1 VAVPVNAIFPVMS
14 EPVLFVGVTVTS
26 KVVFVE
32 GSAPSW
38 VFVIESEYS
47 SLSKLLTATSSGS
60 KLL

>member
-1 VAVPVNAIFPVMS
+1 MS

-38 VFVIESEYS
+38 VFVIESE
-47 SLSKLLTATSSGS
+47 
-60 KLL
+60 